1 MIHNKVH
8 NTSYHLLLDRRGVP
22 PSLVVVHLSRGP
34 SLPATRTPPIVN
46 CPKKKQKGTV
56 QQRCSTEKDKR
67 EKVLQS
73 PSPSKSISCT
83 GNTVAKH
90 VHESSKVE
98 SSCCLFRAK
107 RRGVCGGKVIS
118 STSERHPMSFFYCYP
133 RRNDINFVS
142 WRLLGNLRMFV
153 SLHRRLHV
161 ARRSSRVPLSLPG
174 RLLVAVGSE
183 LVFRIAHAAGAGARA
198 RNLSSHI
205 EKHSTKLAS
214 IR

>member
-1 MIHNKVH
+1 MLSIPCEEKRCVWRQGDIFHI
-8 NTSYHLLLDRRGVP
+8 RA
-22 PSLVVVHLSRGP
+22 PSH
-34 SLPATRTPPIVN
+34 
-46 CPKKKQKGTV
+46 
-56 QQRCSTEKDKR
+56 
-67 EKVLQS
+67 VL
-73 PSPSKSISCT
+73 
-83 GNTVAKH
+83 
-90 VHESSKVE
+90 
-98 SSCCLFRAK
+98 
-107 RRGVCGGKVIS
+107 
-118 STSERHPMSFFYCYP
+118 FYCYP

-205 EKHSTKLAS
+205 EEHSTKLAS